1 MVFARMMTKNLLTLI
16 IPEKKNAK
24 IETFRKDV
32 RL

>member
-24 IETFRKDV
+24 IETFRKVV